1 MICSSGFWKQKCEK
15 LKNISLTFFKFQ
27 SISTYSLSL
36 SGQRTNRQFYC
47 FGVIIYNKLDNYFFV
62 SADRQTFLGFEMT
75 ANLSDSSPLNSN
87 NFFSPTGGLSAVHI
101 IGVSLIA
108 RRS

>member
-15 LKNISLTFFKFQ
+15 FKNISLTFFKFQ

-36 SGQRTNRQFYC
+36 I
-47 FGVIIYNKLDNYFFV
+47 GVIIYNKLDNYFFV
-62 SADRQTFLGFEMT
+62 SANRQTFLAFEMT

-87 NFFSPTGGLSAVHI
+87 NSFSPTGGLSPVHI
-101 IGVSLIA
+101 IGVSVIA